1 MLHHL
6 RQPART
12 APLRTLIFCHGLG
25 DSEQGWTFLQQALD
39 LDWLEVVLVRAPEP
53 YFGGYSWYDFENPQN
68 VARDLEV
75 SRAKLAELLEHLA
88 IPSERLFLGGFSQGA
103 VMTLEMTVRA
113 QTPWAGSLAIS
124 GYVPLWREYPAA
136 FGPALA
142 GQRILATHGPWDT
155 VLPLDM
161 AQRQILHL
169 KEHGAPLEFE
179 TFDKAHDLDM
189 EEELPRLRRFLAE
202 GVNAD

>member
-12 APLRTLIFCHGLG
+12 EPLRTLVFCHGLG

-39 LDWLEVVLVRAPEP
+39 LDWLEVILVRAPEP

-75 SRAKLAELLEHLA
+75 SRSKLGELLEHLA
-88 IPSERLFLGGFSQGA
+88 IPPERLLLGGFSQGA

-113 QTPWAGSLAIS
+113 QRPWAGSLAIS
-124 GYVPLWREYPAA
+124 GYVPLWKEYPAA
-136 FGPALA
+136 FGPGLA

-155 VLPLDM
+155 VLPLEM
-161 AQRQILHL
+161 ARRQVLHL

-202 GVNAD
+202 GVSAT